1 MKPPN
6 KSIWK
11 FCTFSG
17 QLFASP
23 LGVQFSVH
31 DAKGFI
37 IWFVGWTFWEFFYHS
52 LMPRN
57 LLLLGNL
64 WFDDLCAEWLGDRL
78 KFVFS
83 RGSWLVSWCFEPSQ
97 PQWITSGLSTNFI
110 LSPGY
115 SFRKSSFHKSCYCC
129 CFLFLFFCVFFSLF
143 ISRGHSTREPAF
155 GRVTYFILR
164 ERFWKKCRWMD
175 WKGRNKKGRNLWQ

>member
-97 PQWITSGLSTNFI
+97 PQWITSGLKTNF
-110 LSPGY
+110 SP
-115 SFRKSSFHKSCYCC
+115 SPSQSFHVSLYHKSFFLKPQLKFYPQFGTQSQENNNT
-129 CFLFLFFCVFFSLF
+129 CFGAYLYTM
-143 ISRGHSTREPAF
+143 GT
-155 GRVTYFILR
+155 
-164 ERFWKKCRWMD
+164 
-175 WKGRNKKGRNLWQ
+175 